1 MNNQT
6 HWETIYTEK
15 QPNEVS
21 WTQEIPKLSLQLI
34 NNTNLPTS
42 AMIID
47 VGGGES
53 NLVDHLLELGF
64 QNLSVLDISQN
75 ALNRCKQRLGESGKN
90 IDWIVTDITQFQPG
104 IKYDIWHDRAVFH
117 FLTEPDTISKY
128 KLNLINAL
136 SDDGQF
142 ILGTFSDR
150 GPKKCSGLEIKQY
163 TEETLA
169 ETFSPEFEPIEFQRE
184 DHHTPFGTV
193 QNFVFGRF
201 KRKSGI

>member
-1 MNNQT
+1 MNNQK

-21 WTQEIPKLSLQLI
+21 WTQQIPKLSLQLI
-34 NNTNLPTS
+34 NHTNLPTS
-42 AMIID
+42 TKIID

-53 NLVDHLLELGF
+53 NLVDRLLELGY

-75 ALNRCKQRLGESGKN
+75 ALNRSKQRLGEIGKN
-90 IDWIVTDITQFQPG
+90 IEWIVIDITQFQSS
-104 IKYDIWHDRAVFH
+104 IKYDLWHDRAVFH
-117 FLTEPDTISKY
+117 FLTDPESILAY
-128 KLNLINAL
+128 KNNLLKALNKDGELI
-136 SDDGQF
+136 
-142 ILGTFSDR
+142 IGTFSND

-201 KRKSGI
+201 KKKI

>member
-34 NNTNLPTS
+34 NHTNLPTS
-42 AMIID
+42 AKIID

-53 NLVDHLLELGF
+53 NLVDHLLELGY
-64 QNLSVLDISQN
+64 QNLTVLDISQN
-75 ALNRCKQRLGESGKN
+75 ALNRCKQRLGEIGKN
-90 IDWIVTDITQFQPG
+90 IKWIVSDITIFQSD
-104 IKYDIWHDRAVFH
+104 IKYELWHDRAVFH
-117 FLTEPDTISKY
+117 FLTDPESILAY
-128 KLNLINAL
+128 KNNLLKALNKDGELI
-136 SDDGQF
+136 
-142 ILGTFSDR
+142 IGTFSND

-201 KRKSGI
+201 KKKI

>member
-1 MNNQT
+1 MNNQK

-34 NNTNLPTS
+34 NHTNLPTS
-42 AMIID
+42 TKIID

-53 NLVDHLLELGF
+53 NLVDRLLELGY

-75 ALNRCKQRLGESGKN
+75 ALNRSKQRLGEIGKN
-90 IDWIVTDITQFQPG
+90 IEWIVIDITQFQSS
-104 IKYDIWHDRAVFH
+104 IKYDLWHDRAVFH
-117 FLTEPDTISKY
+117 FLTDPESILAY
-128 KLNLINAL
+128 KNNLLKALNKDGELI
-136 SDDGQF
+136 
-142 ILGTFSDR
+142 IGTFSND

-184 DHHTPFGTV
+184 NHHTPFGTV

-201 KRKSGI
+201 KKKI